1 MTFVG
6 RWSCQ
11 VPSVH
16 FTTEE
21 RILIAVVSTVVVA
34 IAQIFRVDAD
44 VGVVTLHLTNR
55 TRPVS

>member
-1 MTFVG
+1 M
-6 RWSCQ
+6 
-11 VPSVH
+11 PSVH